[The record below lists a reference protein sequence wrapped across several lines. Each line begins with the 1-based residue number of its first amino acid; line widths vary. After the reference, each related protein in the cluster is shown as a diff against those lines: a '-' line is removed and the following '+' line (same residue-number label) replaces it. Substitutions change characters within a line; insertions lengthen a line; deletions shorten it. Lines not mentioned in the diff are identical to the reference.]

1 MKKTLRKMTS
11 IVLAAFV
18 VLLSFQSSAF
28 ALKMLQPGITYQTHV
43 QDTGWMTSV
52 IDGQTSGTTGL
63 SLRTEAIKISLLN
76 APVDA
81 NIKYSV
87 HVQNTGWVDP
97 VMNGATAGTTGR
109 SLRMEAIR
117 ISLENMA
124 GYTVEYRVH
133 VQDIGWMD
141 WVSNGQTAG
150 TTGRSLRLE
159 AIQIRLV
166 PATVSAVSSAD
177 VAISKGSVIFGYTFA
192 AESGAVTYAQAK
204 GAPYYLNIDE
214 STVTLTDGTNTSTAY
229 LKDLGIADNGTV
241 EYADLTAIQSK
252 FPDLLFIPSQVILH
266 LVGATDVNFGINAWT
281 KDVTVTLDPA
291 EIDLIVPSR

>member
-11 IVLAAFV
+11 IVLASFL
-18 VLLSFQSSAF
+18 VLLSLPSSTF
-28 ALKMLQPGITYQTHV
+28 AVRMLPGVTYLTHV
-43 QDTGWMTSV
+43 QDNGWMTQV
-52 IDGQTSGTTGL
+52 ADGQTSGTTGL
-63 SLRTEAIKISLLN
+63 SLRAEAIRISLIN
-76 APVDA
+76 APTDA

-87 HVQNTGWVDP
+87 HVQDIGWMDT
-97 VMNGATAGTTGR
+97 VMNDAAVGTTAR

-150 TTGRSLRLE
+150 TTARGLRLE
-159 AIQIRLV
+159 AIEIQLV
-166 PATVSAVSSAD
+166 PAAVSSVTSAD
-177 VAISKGSVIFGYTFA
+177 VAITAGSVIFGYTFEA
-192 AESGAVTYAQAK
+192 DSGSVTYAQAQ

-214 STVTLTDGTNTSTAY
+214 STVTLTDGTNTSAAY
-229 LKDLGIADNGTV
+229 LKDLGISDNGTV
-241 EYADLTAIQSK
+241 EYADSAAVQSM
-252 FPDLLFIPSQVILH
+252 FPNLNFIPSQLQLH
-266 LVGATDVNFGINAWT
+266 LVGATDVNLGMNEWT

-291 EIDLIVPSR
+291 EIDLLVPVR